1 MVCSQAQNAISKS
14 IRKTEFVCMNFIWAP
29 YLVIPQGKL
38 SILTE
43 VKSGFNEVGETAES
57 LTTVNSDINK
67 NPIMREENKKQ
78 TPTMHKRNR
87 NLIPG

>member
-1 MVCSQAQNAISKS
+1 MVRSQAQNAISKS

-43 VKSGFNEVGETAES
+43 KLKFGFNEVGETAES
-57 LTTVNSDINK
+57 LTTVI
-67 NPIMREENKKQ
+67 
-78 TPTMHKRNR
+78 
-87 NLIPG
+87 